1 MVNGCQNNDLNELYL
16 YFSTG
21 KDLSSYVWENYNFF
35 DLWNAVENG
44 ATPPERDP
52 CNSSYIASVR
62 SCTLAVLGNF
72 TTINDFVGFNR
83 DFYNLYLLI
92 IGQEPIITPSF
103 DSDCVARLYSVFSI
117 GLTGKWRQPQDL
129 TAVLSKSAALAFVQY
144 QQPQSFDALLNKSAA
159 LDAVQFL
166 QGQEFNVEL
175 GSAFDADY
183 QAVLDYATLQGYSL
197 PTSEQQA
204 LQNQLMI
211 DLKAAATNGLS
222 SYHVVNIWANN
233 TGNNNFGTIQWQDQ
247 STQSTLNNSP
257 TYTSNEG
264 IRGDGVAAFYDTLF
278 APSTGNQNDVM
289 FGLWYMNN
297 RVDTTE
303 GMTNGV
309 RFHLRPRTTGNELR
323 TVGINSST
331 GVTTSTGGSITSSV
345 GFSVAARD
353 TSTVI
358 ELYKNGTLIGSGS
371 DTSITPT
378 SLTICGLCRRTGAG
392 GTANH
397 NDSLQAFT
405 IIAKATEIN
414 QSDLY
419 NALNDYISAI

>member
-1 MVNGCQNNDLNELYL
+1 MICGNSDILALIDYFQNG
-16 YFSTG
+16 T
-21 KDLSSYVWENYNFF
+21 DLSNNSWDNYNYY
-35 DLWNAVENG
+35 DLWNAIENG
-44 ATPPERDP
+44 TTPPNRTVCATFVQAD
-52 CNSSYIASVR
+52 IR
-62 SCTLAVLGNF
+62 SIVFAVLGVF
-72 TTINDFVGFNR
+72 TSPSDYLGENI
-83 DFYNLYLLI
+83 DFYYLYLKA
-92 IGQEPIITPSF
+92 IGQEVVSPKFSNFCIGQ
-103 DSDCVARLYSVFSI
+103 LYDIFSI
-117 GLTGKWRQPQDL
+117 GLTAKFRQGQDFNVTMSKVAAIASITFEQGQQL
-129 TAVLSKSAALAFVQY
+129 DVLLSKSVALQNAVFE
-144 QQPQSFDALLNKSAA
+144 QQQT
-159 LDAVQFL
+159 
-166 QGQEFNVEL
+166 FNVEFQ
-175 GSAFDADY
+175 SFDADY

-211 DLKAAATNGLS
+211 DLKAAATNGLA

-247 STQSTLNNSP
+247 ITQSTLNNSP

-278 APSTGNQNDVM
+278 APSTGNQNDIM